1 MPTLT
6 VESFAF
12 GLFEF
17 IFIHMRVGFDDGL
30 TSVWLSKNNIH
41 NIQFKCDVQSPI
53 SPPYKEA
60 CEKKKG
66 SQNVT
71 VKSDS
76 DNNIQN
82 G

>member
-30 TSVWLSKNNIH
+30 TSLEGRHYKYLEP
-41 NIQFKCDVQSPI
+41 VQSPI

-60 CEKKKG
+60 CDKKKG
-66 SQNVT
+66 NQNVT